1 MKNETTIG
9 LLATLLLHLLLGA
22 GALLLRFETERSLRP
37 AFIEVTLGEFR
48 TGSPAREAPERVE
61 EQEAPAEPR
70 QQTQEPEVQ
79 PVDLPDEVLPVE
91 SEVSVETPTGEEPQT
106 ETTEGTT
113 DPSAVRVGQVGQA
126 GQGAAAGGTP
136 GGTGTRSDAEQGT
149 GQDQEIQSP
158 YSLAW
163 EGNLGRDP
171 QVQPLPVNTT
181 NISANIAVRIEVYPD
196 GRVGRVLPLRKMNP
210 ELEREVIRTLRNW
223 RFSRL
228 PASVPQ
234 EPQWGTITFRFIVE

>member
-9 LLATLLLHLLLGA
+9 LLATLMVHLLLGV
-22 GALLLRFETERSLRP
+22 GALLLTFENERSLRP
-37 AFIEVTLGEFR
+37 AFIDVTLGEFQS
-48 TGSPAREAPERVE
+48 GSPTRSAPERV
-61 EQEAPAEPR
+61 QNRPAPAEERP
-70 QQTQEPEVQ
+70 QPQEAETQ

-91 SEVSVETPTGEEPQT
+91 SDVSVDTPTGEEAQAEAPAEAPDPQ
-106 ETTEGTT
+106 E
-113 DPSAVRVGQVGQA
+113 VQM
-126 GQGAAAGGTP
+126 GGVEQKGP
-136 GGTGTRSDAEQGT
+136 GGTGAGAPESVGPRTEAEQGT
-149 GQDQEIQSP
+149 GRDEEIQSP

-181 NISANIAVRIEVYPD
+181 NISANITVRIEVYPD
-196 GRVGRVLPLRKMNP
+196 GRVVRVLPLRKMNP